1 LGYDFDECP
10 ISMLRAPSWQMV
22 VRVYNAMHAQK
33 GGLSKWPDGYLNY
46 IEEGVTALVS
56 ETNKKQ
62 AQELE
67 RVRNG

>member
-1 LGYDFDECP
+1 
-10 ISMLRAPSWQMV
+10 MV